1 MYGTPFRSG
10 RGPLS
15 IDDVAA
21 DQYANEYLSMQI
33 VAMDKNQGAAKAIS
47 PRLPSH

>member
-1 MYGTPFRSG
+1 VAHRRVTRQEYPCTTLLSAAVTA
-10 RGPLS
+10 PLS

-33 VAMDKNQGAAKAIS
+33 VALDKN
-47 PRLPSH
+47 